1 MEYGFSH
8 SNIINNAVATDFI
21 VKVTGRLLCSNI
33 EIMCEHCHK
42 LDTVYA
48 NIAKDDWGGNI
59 SNSQFVIAPLSFW
72 KDYFFPKREKIDDST
87 RYHFEHLLYDS
98 ISNWKKKGKHH
109 REFWVLPEINGVSG
123 TTGQKIKS
131 SSHRDIKGIIMYFL
145 HRLGYRGYL
154 NPFYKGEVNY
164 EIEK

>member
-1 MEYGFSH
+1 M
-8 SNIINNAVATDFI
+8 
-21 VKVTGRLLCSNI
+21 LCSNI
-33 EIMCEHCHK
+33 EIICEHCHK

-98 ISNWKKKGKHH
+98 ICNWKKMGNHH
-109 REFWVLPEINGVSG
+109 REFWVLPKINGVSG
-123 TTGQKIKS
+123 TTGNQIS
-131 SSHRDIKGIIMYFL
+131 VEISGSQLLRYRIMFVLRQYF
-145 HRLGYRGYL
+145 GYRGYD
-154 NPFYKGEVNY
+154 NPFYHGQPKKTL
-164 EIEK
+164 EI